1 MAFFEYSG
9 SQDIDD
15 PLHDFSA
22 YVIDPTMW
30 DSTELNEPRTIYRT
44 HAGFQTRQRF
54 LNGPTVLRFGFE
66 AQMDHAQVY
75 SIPGSG
81 GDQWI
86 SEQHQNLIDVVY
98 APYLAME
105 SQPLSWVRLAGNL
118 RMNFLAH
125 DVQDV
130 CPKTCSLEPKGQG
143 THMVPIFKGGL
154 IFGPWLN
161 TQFFINLGK
170 GFYRLDE
177 VNPVGSAAEQQI
189 NRPVF
194 AELGFLTNPG
204 GSIEIQG
211 SLWGTRND
219 TDFSY
224 NLENEEFVNQGSSH
238 RYGVKLEGRMWLP
251 HSTTFRG
258 ELTVS
263 RSTFRQT
270 QQAIP
275 LMPQLVGYAAFHKD
289 WNTNWSTSL
298 QWQYIGERTTGNQSF
313 RAFQT
318 MDFLVQYHIPVTA
331 DTEDWTVSLGIV
343 NVGNHKSPF
352 NLFHFDSGFTPDRPP
367 ALDVNFFPG
376 QPRTVVAGISF
387 FY

>member
-1 MAFFEYSG
+1 MFTNSCSSLIRVIISTNLAISFLGVCLIPLSIDVHPALGQGTAVKFRASSFTDSHQYHTLLSQKNMAFFEYSG

-81 GDQWI
+81 GDHWI

-98 APYLAME
+98 APCLAME

-177 VNPVGSAAEQQI
+177 VNPVGS
-189 NRPVF
+189 
-194 AELGFLTNPG
+194 
-204 GSIEIQG
+204 
-211 SLWGTRND
+211 
-219 TDFSY
+219 
-224 NLENEEFVNQGSSH
+224 
-238 RYGVKLEGRMWLP
+238 
-251 HSTTFRG
+251 
-258 ELTVS
+258 
-263 RSTFRQT
+263 
-270 QQAIP
+270 
-275 LMPQLVGYAAFHKD
+275 
-289 WNTNWSTSL
+289 
-298 QWQYIGERTTGNQSF
+298 
-313 RAFQT
+313 
-318 MDFLVQYHIPVTA
+318 
-331 DTEDWTVSLGIV
+331 
-343 NVGNHKSPF
+343 
-352 NLFHFDSGFTPDRPP
+352 
-367 ALDVNFFPG
+367 
-376 QPRTVVAGISF
+376 
-387 FY
+387 